1 MYTNPIK
8 FFIKS
13 CPKLVKWIFI
23 NWIIYWIA
31 SYSMLLA
38 TSNFWK
44 IIDEVSK
51 NPKEIPYTNLILF
64 LVCLLF
70 YEYWYRS
77 GHIIENFILRININK
92 FIKESLFKVTMKQ
105 NFGYFADRFAWGISY
120 KVGNIT
126 RWYLNL
132 QEVFTNRFLANITL
146 IIVTIITLIN
156 INVYLALILFIW
168 VIFFILWLIPITK
181 KMNFHSEKYA
191 LEENNTISL
200 LSDIYT
206 NISSVKIYSN
216 NFWENLEFNIQ
227 NEIEYKAYKKFSF
240 YEIILFHYQWIS
252 WIILF
257 SIFIWLWYYL
267 FFKWFISLWDF
278 VLILWISL
286 RLFWTVWEM
295 WPAIA
300 SWNKNYSEL
309 KQLLSDILV
318 TPDFWDRESALT
330 LEDKNNYSIKFKNI
344 NYSYIDWKEV
354 LKDFNLSIKPGEK
367 VWIVGP
373 SGSWKT
379 TLVNLLLRFYEVN
392 NGEVLIDGIN
402 IKDFSQDS
410 LRKQITSVSQDTTLF
425 HRSILENIRYSKKDA
440 SLQEVIKAS
449 KDAWAFE
456 FIENLPDKFDTL
468 VWDRWIKLSGWQ
480 RQRIAIA
487 RAMLKNAPIF
497 LLDEATS
504 ALDSESEKKVQEA
517 LHTLIDWKTVIAIA
531 HRLSTLLSMD
541 RIIVMKDWK
550 VLESWNHSELLEN
563 NWLYRK
569 LWDMQAWWF
578 IPEIE
583 I

>member
-1 MYTNPIK
+1 MIPIK

-13 CPKLVKWIFI
+13 WKKYIKWIFI
-23 NWIIYWIA
+23 NWFIYWLA

-38 TSNFWK
+38 TSNFWNL
-44 IIDEVSK
+44 IDQISK
-51 NPKEIPYTNLILF
+51 NPDVIPYKSLLLF
-64 LVCLLF
+64 FFCLLF
-70 YEYWYRS
+70 YEYWYRI
-77 GHIIENFILRININK
+77 GHIIENFILRININR
-92 FIKESLFKVTMKQ
+92 FIKENLFEITMKQ
-105 NFGYFADRFAWGISY
+105 NFWYFADRFAWGIAY
-120 KVGNIT
+120 KIGNIT

-132 QEVFTNRFLANITL
+132 QEIFTNRFLANITL

-156 INVYLALILFIW
+156 INIYLALILFIW
-168 VIFFILWLIPITK
+168 VILFIIWLIPITK

-206 NISSVKIYSN
+206 NISTVKIYSN
-216 NFWENLEFNIQ
+216 NFFENSEFTEQ
-227 NEIEYKAYKKFSF
+227 NNIEYKAYKKFSF

-286 RLFWTVWEM
+286 RLFWTIWEM

-309 KQLLSDILV
+309 NQLLSDILIV
-318 TPDFWDRESALT
+318 PSFSDKENALILES
-330 LEDKNNYSIKFKNI
+330 KNNYSIEFKNI
-344 NYSYIDWKEV
+344 NYSYINWKEV
-354 LKDFNLSIKPGEK
+354 FKDFNLFIKPGEK
-367 VWIVGP
+367 IWIVWP
-373 SGSWKT
+373 SWSWKT
-379 TLVNLLLRFYEVN
+379 TLINLLLRFYDINEWGVY
-392 NGEVLIDGIN
+392 IDWKN

-410 LRKQITSVSQDTTLF
+410 FRKQITSVSQDTTLF

-440 SLQEVIKAS
+440 SFEEVILAS
-449 KDAWAFE
+449 KNARAFE
-456 FIENLPDKFDTL
+456 FIENLSDKFDTL

-487 RAMLKNAPIF
+487 RAILKNSPIF

-517 LHTLIDWKTVIAIA
+517 LHTLIDGKTVIAIA

-541 RIIVMKDWK
+541 RIIVIKDWK
-550 VLESWNHSELLEN
+550 VFESWTHIELLEK
-563 NWLYRK
+563 NWFYRK
-569 LWDMQAWWF
+569 LWDMQSGWF
-578 IPEIE
+578 IPEID
-583 I
+583 

>member
-23 NWIIYWIA
+23 NGIIYGIA

-38 TSNFWK
+38 TSNFGK

-70 YEYWYRS
+70 YEYGYRS

-105 NFGYFADRFAWGISY
+105 NFGYFADRFAGGISY

-126 RWYLNL
+126 RGYLNL

-168 VIFFILWLIPITK
+168 VIFFILGLIPITK

-216 NFWENLEFNIQ
+216 NFGENLEFNIQ

-240 YEIILFHYQWIS
+240 YEIILFHYQGIS
-252 WIILF
+252 GIILF
-257 SIFIWLWYYL
+257 SIFIGLGYYL
-267 FFKWFISLWDF
+267 FFKGFISLGDF
-278 VLILWISL
+278 VLILGISL

-295 WPAIA
+295 GPAIA

-318 TPDFWDRESALT
+318 TPDFGDRESALT

-344 NYSYIDWKEV
+344 NYSYIDGKEV

-367 VWIVGP
+367 VGIVGP
-373 SGSWKT
+373 SGSGKT

-449 KDAWAFE
+449 KDAGAFE

-468 VWDRWIKLSGWQ
+468 VGDRGIKLSGGQ

-517 LHTLIDWKTVIAIA
+517 LHTLIDGKTVIAIA

-541 RIIVMKDWK
+541 RIIVMKDGK
-550 VLESWNHSELLEN
+550 VLESGNHSELLEN
-563 NWLYRK
+563 NGLYRK
-569 LWDMQAWWF
+569 LWDMQAGGF